1 MNQKLEKTIRKYA
14 RLRGKNEIAINPK
27 LLRQVYI
34 KATPEMQKVYR
45 EEMQDYF
52 DAIDQKKIKPG
63 DSYLHSILSV
73 VDDINAD
80 EQNTGSDT

>member
-1 MNQKLEKTIRKYA
+1 MNQKLEKTIRRYA

-27 LLRQVYI
+27 LLRRIYI

-45 EEMQDYF
+45 QEMQDYF

-73 VDDINAD
+73 VDELNED
-80 EQNTGSDT
+80 EQSPRSNT